1 MENQREVVEAFCDEC
16 VWVRSIR
23 THFADLFETNTDRT
37 ALLSDVANIFFHDI
51 NLILIEYILLQQCK
65 LTDPASS
72 GKDKNNLTTNF
83 IWSMDWSE
91 ETGKI
96 LRSKNTELMKFQ
108 KLIIDARHKLVS
120 HLDLKSRLQSIGL
133 GNFSKEDEANFWRA
147 LQEFINAAHAEMI
160 GGPYDINAAMQE
172 GDVASLIHALR
183 DAVDYDQLV
192 ENEDGFLLR
201 RINQRRYENA

>member
-23 THFADLFETNTDRT
+23 THFADLFETNTGRT

-83 IWSMDWSE
+83 ILSMDWSE

-147 LQEFINAAHAEMI
+147 LQEFVNAAHAEMF

>member
-23 THFADLFETNTDRT
+23 THFADLFETNADRD
-37 ALLSDVANIFFHDI
+37 ALLSKVANIFFHDL

-65 LTDPASS
+65 LTDPALS

-83 IWSMDWSE
+83 ILGLDWSE

-108 KLIIDARHKLVS
+108 KLITMKKAPQV
-120 HLDLKSRLQSIGL
+120 LQTL
-133 GNFSKEDEANFWRA
+133 CK
-147 LQEFINAAHAEMI
+147 QELT
-160 GGPYDINAAMQE
+160 PQ
-172 GDVASLIHALR
+172 
-183 DAVDYDQLV
+183 
-192 ENEDGFLLR
+192 
-201 RINQRRYENA
+201 NQ